1 MSRYEVR
8 VEGRVVALP
17 ADARLDWIDRASG
30 VARVTAGGRSA
41 VIVVEGAGTDWT
53 VTIGGRRV
61 AATVRSPRE
70 RLLAEAA
77 TASAT
82 QAGPVDIAATLP
94 GLVVAVAVEPGSRV
108 EEGDSL
114 LTLEAMKMQNEVRAP
129 RAGIVEWVAVEAGTA
144 VATGTLLVR
153 LAPP

>member
-1 MSRYEVR
+1 VSRYEVR
-8 VEGRVVALP
+8 VEGEVIEAP
-17 ADARLDWIDRASG
+17 ADARLDWIDRATG
-30 VARVTAGGRSA
+30 VARVSVGGRSVVV
-41 VIVVEGAGTDWT
+41 VIEGSGTTWT
-53 VTIGGRRV
+53 VTIRGRRV

-70 RLLAEAA
+70 QLLAEAA
-77 TASAT
+77 TASAA
-82 QAGPVDIAATLP
+82 QSGPVDIAATLP

-129 RAGIVEWVAVEAGTA
+129 RAGIVERVAVEAGTA